1 MIRAIGA
8 YSLSECMEIMAR
20 LVAEGERADENKRSV
35 VFCEDRLT
43 LIAERALT
51 AATGGSF
58 RSYVTTYARALK
70 STASYRR
77 CKNAAD

>member
-35 VFCEDRLT
+35 VFC
-43 LIAERALT
+43 
-51 AATGGSF
+51 
-58 RSYVTTYARALK
+58 
-70 STASYRR
+70 
-77 CKNAAD
+77 

>member
-51 AATGGSF
+51 AATGG
-58 RSYVTTYARALK
+58 
-70 STASYRR
+70 
-77 CKNAAD
+77 

>member
-8 YSLSECMEIMAR
+8 YTLSECMEIMAR
-20 LVAEGERADENKRSV
+20 LVAAGERESEEKRGV

-51 AATGGSF
+51 AARFAHT
-58 RSYVTTYARALK
+58 
-70 STASYRR
+70 
-77 CKNAAD
+77 